1 MHRHAFFRTAR
12 TTQVAL
18 TCGADIEHLADLDRT
33 YWAILSRP
41 TYIEGRADFLACD
54 LDTNGD
60 GRIRMPEVLAAIEW
74 LKPRIAS
81 FDRLFLPYEGLV
93 KEDFRD
99 DTPEGKALS
108 DLLAK
113 VAPDG
118 TPIPL
123 DTLFK
128 QRTKVCGA
136 EPCYPGKVPFT
147 CGCDPTVERRILDV
161 AETLWCC
168 NPGISGEEELGRKEF
183 EEGVKTVDQG
193 LAWVAA
199 KPKSPYN
206 DDADFATFC
215 ALQEP
220 IDAYFRACETLRY
233 DPASTVLTHDPALPL
248 DKAPLALPSAEAKG
262 LPLRDSINPEWREE
276 LTRVSKWVAADTLTP
291 EAWQRLKAD
300 FAPLTAWYDDPEFLP
315 RRDDFL
321 AFVDSDDKE
330 QIEDLTNPEIRATL
344 LRLIEESE
352 AKVKLSATYDE
363 LQRFASLREG
373 LLRFLRNF
381 VNVSDLYPPVA
392 DPLFLCGKLFMDG
405 RIASL
410 CFPVENGGEKAHAA
424 LAAPAR
430 CCLVYCT
437 LERKEQTNRTILAVF
452 TAGTVGALTVGKRG
466 LFVDLNGNDWEAT
479 VSHVAIT
486 TISLWEAFFAPWRK
500 IGEVCSETVQKL
512 IGGRGDTATAV
523 VTAAAVT
530 KTQAA
535 AGTPATTP
543 AAPAVK
549 ATPPA
554 SNASQMASVATLGI
568 SLSFL
573 ASAAAA
579 IASAVTHAPLW
590 KTGSVVLGII
600 LVVSIPSVIL
610 AWIRL
615 RNRDLAPILNAS
627 GWAVNRAIGL
637 TPRLGRFFT
646 QRANYLGRRFVR
658 RPNARKQGV

>member
-12 TTQVAL
+12 TTQAAL

-41 TYIEGRADFLACD
+41 EFIYGRNEPLTGY
-54 LDTNGD
+54 LDTNED

-108 DLLAK
+108 DLLAQI
-113 VAPDG
+113 APDG
-118 TPIPL
+118 KPVTDKAIREYHTKFYFIDVDRDGDASIEVEALDSKLKPYAELVWKVVGPANQTLAEEHLPL
-123 DTLFK
+123 FYDLFK
-128 QRTKVCGA
+128 QWRQWQADKPKGRFTLEDVQSRWPLRKKIDDYFRLCDERAYDAATPLAHDPSKPLKDAPISLAGDATQLSLTEGVNPEWADQTA
-136 EPCYPGKVPFT
+136 ELAKILGTTTLTRDLWDSLKREWDPYDVWWKKVPKELYYFLPFT
-147 CGCDPTVERRILDV
+147 E
-161 AETLWCC
+161 
-168 NPGISGEEELGRKEF
+168 
-183 EEGVKTVDQG
+183 
-193 LAWVAA
+193 
-199 KPKSPYN
+199 
-206 DDADFATFC
+206 ADFA
-215 ALQEP
+215 L
-220 IDAYFRACETLRY
+220 ID
-233 DPASTVLTHDPALPL
+233 DPAQRAALEAVFQKAKT
-248 DKAPLALPSAEAKG
+248 DAPLLAV
-262 LPLRDSINPEWREE
+262 I
-276 LTRVSKWVAADTLTP
+276 
-291 EAWQRLKAD
+291 
-300 FAPLTAWYDDPEFLP
+300 DDLE
-315 RRDDFL
+315 
-321 AFVDSDDKE
+321 
-330 QIEDLTNPEIRATL
+330 
-344 LRLIEESE
+344 
-352 AKVKLSATYDE
+352 
-363 LQRFASLREG
+363 RFAALRGG

-437 LERKEQTNRTILAVF
+437 LERKDNSPRTILAVF

-479 VSHVAIT
+479 ISHVAIT

-500 IGEVCSETVQKL
+500 IGETCSETFQKL
-512 IGGRGDTATAV
+512 IGGRGDNAVTQVATAA
-523 VTAAAVT
+523 TKAQASAV
-530 KTQAA
+530 
-535 AGTPATTP
+535 GT
-543 AAPAVK
+543 APAKPAV
-549 ATPPA
+549 PA

-610 AWIRL
+610 AWFRL

-627 GWAVNRAIGL
+627 GWAVNRSIGL

>member
-18 TCGADIEHLADLDRT
+18 TCSADIEHLADLDRT

-41 TYIEGRADFLACD
+41 TSIEGRIEQLTHY

-60 GRIRMPEVLAAIEW
+60 RRIRMPEVLAAIEW

-93 KEDFRD
+93 KEDLRD

-108 DLLAK
+108 DLLAQIS
-113 VAPDG
+113 PDG
-118 TPIPL
+118 KPVTDKEILDHRAKFSFIADDRDGNVSIEVDVVDKPLRPYAELVWKVVGPADRTLAEEHLPLFYDLLNQWKQWQANKPKGRFTLEDVQSRWPLREKINDYFRLCDERSYDAATPLAHDPSKPL
-123 DTLFK
+123 KDAPISLAGDATQLSLTEGVNPEWANQTAELAKILGTTTLTRDLWESLKREWDPYDVWWKEVPKEF
-128 QRTKVCGA
+128 
-136 EPCYPGKVPFT
+136 YYFLPFT
-147 CGCDPTVERRILDV
+147 E
-161 AETLWCC
+161 
-168 NPGISGEEELGRKEF
+168 
-183 EEGVKTVDQG
+183 
-193 LAWVAA
+193 
-199 KPKSPYN
+199 
-206 DDADFATFC
+206 ADFA
-215 ALQEP
+215 L
-220 IDAYFRACETLRY
+220 ID
-233 DPASTVLTHDPALPL
+233 DPAQRAALEAVFQEART
-248 DKAPLALPSAEAKG
+248 DAPLL
-262 LPLRDSINPEWREE
+262 DVI
-276 LTRVSKWVAADTLTP
+276 
-291 EAWQRLKAD
+291 
-300 FAPLTAWYDDPEFLP
+300 DDLE
-315 RRDDFL
+315 
-321 AFVDSDDKE
+321 
-330 QIEDLTNPEIRATL
+330 
-344 LRLIEESE
+344 
-352 AKVKLSATYDE
+352 
-363 LQRFASLREG
+363 RFAALREG

-410 CFPVENGGEKAHAA
+410 CFPVANGGEKAHAA
-424 LAAPAR
+424 LAAPSR

-437 LERKEQTNRTILAVF
+437 LERKDGANRTILAVF

-466 LFVDLNGNDWEAT
+466 LFVDLNGHDWEAT
-479 VSHVAIT
+479 ISHVAIT

-500 IGEVCSETVQKL
+500 IGETCSETFQKL
-512 IGGRGDTATAV
+512 IGGRGDNAV
-523 VTAAAVT
+523 AQVAAAAT
-530 KTQAA
+530 KAQTSAV
-535 AGTPATTP
+535 GT
-543 AAPAVK
+543 APAKPAV
-549 ATPPA
+549 PA

-610 AWIRL
+610 AWFRL

-627 GWAVNRAIGL
+627 GWAVNRSIGL

-658 RPNARKQGV
+658 RPNARKQRV

>member
-262 LPLRDSINPEWREE
+262 LPLRDGINPEWREE

-363 LQRFASLREG
+363 LQRFASLRGG

-410 CFPVENGGEKAHAA
+410 CFPVANGGEKAHAA

-535 AGTPATTP
+535 AGTPTTA
-543 AAPAVK
+543 AAPAAK

>member
-1 MHRHAFFRTAR
+1 MHRHAFFHTAR

-41 TYIEGRADFLACD
+41 TYIEGRAETLASD
-54 LDTNGD
+54 LDTNED

-81 FDRLFLPYEGLV
+81 FDRLFLPCEGLV

-108 DLLAK
+108 ALLAK
-113 VAPDG
+113 VAPDNKPVTTKAIWDYHSKFFFIDVDIDGDVSIRVDALDSHLERYAELVWKVVGPANRTLAEEHLPLFYDLLNQWKQWQANKPKGRFTLEEVQSRWPLRKKIDDYFKLCDERSYDVATPLGHDPSKPLKDAPISLAGDATQLSLTEGVNPEWANQTAELAKILG
-118 TPIPL
+118 TT
-123 DTLFK
+123 TLTRDLWESLKREWDPYDIWWKEVPKELYNFL
-128 QRTKVCGA
+128 
-136 EPCYPGKVPFT
+136 PFT
-147 CGCDPTVERRILDV
+147 E
-161 AETLWCC
+161 
-168 NPGISGEEELGRKEF
+168 
-183 EEGVKTVDQG
+183 
-193 LAWVAA
+193 
-199 KPKSPYN
+199 
-206 DDADFATFC
+206 ADFALVEDPTQRL
-215 ALQEP
+215 ALE
-220 IDAYFRACETLRY
+220 A
-233 DPASTVLTHDPALPL
+233 VLQKA
-248 DKAPLALPSAEAKG
+248 KAEAPLL
-262 LPLRDSINPEWREE
+262 DVI
-276 LTRVSKWVAADTLTP
+276 
-291 EAWQRLKAD
+291 
-300 FAPLTAWYDDPEFLP
+300 
-315 RRDDFL
+315 
-321 AFVDSDDKE
+321 
-330 QIEDLTNPEIRATL
+330 
-344 LRLIEESE
+344 
-352 AKVKLSATYDE
+352 DE
-363 LQRFASLREG
+363 LKRFAALRGG

-410 CFPVENGGEKAHAA
+410 CFPVANGGEKAHAA

-466 LFVDLNGNDWEAT
+466 LFVDLNGQDWEAT

>member
-12 TTQVAL
+12 TTQAAL
-18 TCGADIEHLADLDRT
+18 TCGADIEHLADLART

-41 TYIEGRADFLACD
+41 TLIEGRTDFLACD

-60 GRIRMPEVLAAIEW
+60 GRIRMPEVLEAIEW

-108 DLLAK
+108 DLLAQI
-113 VAPDG
+113 APDG
-118 TPIPL
+118 KPVSKEAL
-123 DTLFK
+123 WEKREERLG
-128 QRTKVCGA
+128 C
-136 EPCYPGKVPFT
+136 EPTVPGKFPHLFGLGSGPLFEMADAFWCICPDT
-147 CGCDPTVERRILDV
+147 GGDEELSRQDFENACRIIDSTLAWIAACPKGDWTYEDARDLAALCDPIED
-161 AETLWCC
+161 
-168 NPGISGEEELGRKEF
+168 
-183 EEGVKTVDQG
+183 
-193 LAWVAA
+193 
-199 KPKSPYN
+199 
-206 DDADFATFC
+206 
-215 ALQEP
+215 
-220 IDAYFRACETLRY
+220 YFVACETLRY
-233 DPASTVLTHDPALPL
+233 DPTATPLTRDPAKPL
-248 DKAPLALPSAEAKG
+248 EEAPLALPSADSVG
-262 LPLRDSINPEWREE
+262 LPLRKGVNPSWKAR
-276 LTRVSKWVAADTLTP
+276 LKRVAKWIGKDVLTP
-291 EAWQRLKAD
+291 DDWKALCD
-300 FAPLTAWYDDPEFLP
+300 RFAPLMAWYYDETETCTLREREQF
-315 RRDDFL
+315 FH
-321 AFVDSDDKE
+321 FVDLDDE
-330 QIEDLTNPEIRATL
+330 ERIALLTNGD
-344 LRLIEESE
+344 LRNELKQLITEEESKIPIRI
-352 AKVKLSATYDE
+352 AFDE
-363 LQRFASLREG
+363 LQRFAALREG

-410 CFPVENGGEKAHAA
+410 CFPVANGDEKDHAA
-424 LAAPAR
+424 LAAPAH

-437 LERKEQTNRTILAVF
+437 LERKHEPSRTILAVF

-500 IGEVCSETVQKL
+500 IGEVCSETFQKL
-512 IGGRGDTATAV
+512 IGGRGDNAVTQVATAA
-523 VTAAAVT
+523 TKAQASAV
-530 KTQAA
+530 
-535 AGTPATTP
+535 GTTP
-543 AAPAVK
+543 AKPAV
-549 ATPPA
+549 PA

-610 AWIRL
+610 AWFRL

-627 GWAVNRAIGL
+627 GWAVNRSIGL

>member
-12 TTQVAL
+12 TTQAAL

-41 TYIEGRADFLACD
+41 EFIYGRNEPLTGY
-54 LDTNGD
+54 LDTNED

-108 DLLAK
+108 DLLAQI
-113 VAPDG
+113 APDG
-118 TPIPL
+118 SPIPL
-123 DTLFK
+123 DTLYK
-128 QRTKVCGA
+128 QRAKVCGA

-147 CGCDPTVERRILDV
+147 IGCDPTVERRVLDV

-183 EEGVKTVDQG
+183 EEGIKTVDQG
-193 LAWVAA
+193 LAWIAA
-199 KPKSPYN
+199 KPKSPYD
-206 DDADFATFC
+206 DDAFSIFC
-215 ALQEP
+215 SLQKP
-220 IDAYFRACETLRY
+220 IDAYFLACETLRY
-233 DPASTVLTHDPALPL
+233 DPATPVLTHDPALPL
-248 DKAPLALPSAEAKG
+248 DKAPLARPSAEANS
-262 LPLRDSINPEWREE
+262 LPLRDGINPKWRKA
-276 LTRVSKWVAADTLTP
+276 LARVSEWVSSDVLTP

-300 FAPLTAWYDDPEFLP
+300 FAPLTEWYDDPDFLP

-344 LRLIEESE
+344 LQLIAESE
-352 AKVKLSATYDE
+352 AKITLSATYDE
-363 LQRFASLREG
+363 LQRFASLRGG

-437 LERKEQTNRTILAVF
+437 LERKGQSNRTILAVF

-500 IGEVCSETVQKL
+500 IGEVCSETFQKL
-512 IGGRGDTATAV
+512 IGGRGDNAVTQVATAA
-523 VTAAAVT
+523 TKAQASAV
-530 KTQAA
+530 
-535 AGTPATTP
+535 GTTP
-543 AAPAVK
+543 AKPAV
-549 ATPPA
+549 PA

-610 AWIRL
+610 AWFRL

-627 GWAVNRAIGL
+627 GWAVNRSIGL

>member
-12 TTQVAL
+12 TTQAAL
-18 TCGADIEHLADLDRT
+18 TCGADIEHLADLART

-41 TYIEGRADFLACD
+41 TLIEGRADFLACD

-60 GRIRMPEVLAAIEW
+60 GRIRMPEVLEAIEW

-108 DLLAK
+108 DLLAQI
-113 VAPDG
+113 APDG
-118 TPIPL
+118 KPVSKEAL
-123 DTLFK
+123 WEKREERLG
-128 QRTKVCGA
+128 C
-136 EPCYPGKVPFT
+136 EPTVPGKFPHLFGLGSGPLFEMADAFWCICPDT
-147 CGCDPTVERRILDV
+147 GGDEELSRQDFENACRIIDSTLAWITACPKGDWTYEDARDLAALCDPIED
-161 AETLWCC
+161 
-168 NPGISGEEELGRKEF
+168 
-183 EEGVKTVDQG
+183 
-193 LAWVAA
+193 
-199 KPKSPYN
+199 
-206 DDADFATFC
+206 
-215 ALQEP
+215 
-220 IDAYFRACETLRY
+220 YFVACETLRY
-233 DPASTVLTHDPALPL
+233 DPTATPLTRDPAKPL
-248 DKAPLALPSAEAKG
+248 EEAPLALPSADSVG
-262 LPLRDSINPEWREE
+262 LPLRNGVNPSWKAR
-276 LTRVSKWVAADTLTP
+276 LKRVAKWIGKDVLTP
-291 EAWQRLKAD
+291 DDWKALCD
-300 FAPLTAWYDDPEFLP
+300 RFAPLMAWYYDETETCTLREREQF
-315 RRDDFL
+315 FH
-321 AFVDSDDKE
+321 FVDLDDE
-330 QIEDLTNPEIRATL
+330 ERIALLTNGD
-344 LRLIEESE
+344 LRNELKQLITEEESKIPIRI
-352 AKVKLSATYDE
+352 AFDE
-363 LQRFASLREG
+363 LQRFAALREG

-437 LERKEQTNRTILAVF
+437 LERKDNSPRTILAVF

-479 VSHVAIT
+479 ISHVAIT

-500 IGEVCSETVQKL
+500 IGETCSETFQKL
-512 IGGRGDTATAV
+512 IGGRGDNAVTQVATAA
-523 VTAAAVT
+523 TKAQASAV
-530 KTQAA
+530 
-535 AGTPATTP
+535 GT
-543 AAPAVK
+543 APAK
-549 ATPPA
+549 PAIPA

-610 AWIRL
+610 AWFRL

-627 GWAVNRAIGL
+627 GWAVNRSIGL

-646 QRANYLGRRFVR
+646 QRASYLGRRFVR

>member
-262 LPLRDSINPEWREE
+262 LPLRDGINPEWREE

-300 FAPLTAWYDDPEFLP
+300 FVPLTAWYDDPEFLP

-363 LQRFASLREG
+363 LQRFASLRGG

-437 LERKEQTNRTILAVF
+437 LERKGGTNRTILAVF

-512 IGGRGDTATAV
+512 IGGRGATATAV

-579 IASAVTHAPLW
+579 IASAVTRAPLW

>member
-262 LPLRDSINPEWREE
+262 LPLRDGINPEWREE

-410 CFPVENGGEKAHAA
+410 CFPVANGGEKAHAA

-466 LFVDLNGNDWEAT
+466 LFVDLNGQDWEAT

-535 AGTPATTP
+535 AGTPTTA
-543 AAPAVK
+543 AAPAAK

>member
-1 MHRHAFFRTAR
+1 MHRHAFFHTAR

-41 TYIEGRADFLACD
+41 TYIEGRAETLASD
-54 LDTNGD
+54 LDTNED

-262 LPLRDSINPEWREE
+262 LPLRDGINPEWREE

-363 LQRFASLREG
+363 LQRFAALRGG

-410 CFPVENGGEKAHAA
+410 CFPVANGGEKAHAA

-535 AGTPATTP
+535 AGTPTTA
-543 AAPAVK
+543 AAPAAK

>member
-18 TCGADIEHLADLDRT
+18 TCGADIEHLADLART

-41 TYIEGRADFLACD
+41 TYIEGRAETLASD
-54 LDTNGD
+54 LDTNED

-108 DLLAK
+108 DLLAQI
-113 VAPDG
+113 APDG
-118 TPIPL
+118 TPVPL

-147 CGCDPTVERRILDV
+147 IGCDPTVERRVLDV

-193 LAWVAA
+193 LAWIAA
-199 KPKSPYN
+199 KPKSPYD
-206 DDADFATFC
+206 DDAFSTFC
-215 ALQEP
+215 ALQKS
-220 IDAYFRACETLRY
+220 IDAYFLACETLRY
-233 DPASTVLTHDPALPL
+233 DPATPVLIHDPALPL
-248 DKAPLALPSAEAKG
+248 DKAPLARPSAEANG
-262 LPLRDSINPEWREE
+262 LPLRDGINPKWRKA
-276 LTRVSKWVAADTLTP
+276 LARVSEWVSSDVLTP
-291 EAWQRLKAD
+291 EAWQRLKAN
-300 FAPLTAWYDDPEFLP
+300 FAPLTEWYDDPEFLP

-344 LRLIEESE
+344 LRLIAESE
-352 AKVKLSATYDE
+352 AKISLSATYDE
-363 LQRFASLREG
+363 LQRFASLRGG

-410 CFPVENGGEKAHAA
+410 CFPVANGGEKAHAA

-437 LERKEQTNRTILAVF
+437 LERKDEANRTILAVF
-452 TAGTVGALTVGKRG
+452 TAGTVGALAVGKRG
-466 LFVDLNGNDWEAT
+466 LFVDLKGNDWEAT

-535 AGTPATTP
+535 VGSPATTP
-543 AAPAVK
+543 AVPAAK

-610 AWIRL
+610 AWFRL

-646 QRANYLGRRFVR
+646 QRASYLGRRFVR
-658 RPNARKQGV
+658 RPNARKERI